1 MHTLGSEALDI
12 KKNIGS
18 GIDILVESGFPTMKG
33 FPQLTAPGRKKGRT
47 PRLSPFL
54 LITGTLD
61 GLDDHY
67 PSLSPNKV
75 SKRC

>member
-18 GIDILVESGFPTMKG
+18 GIDIRVESGFPTMKG

-47 PRLSPFL
+47 RDCPLF
-54 LITGTLD
+54 
-61 GLDDHY
+61 Y
-67 PSLSPNKV
+67 
-75 SKRC
+75 